1 MLIYFANLYKEERSD
16 GSNSSVKWSA
26 PNIHDLMN
34 IFKKIEVDKI
44 LDPVFDKQLSLP
56 EELSV
61 VQLREEC
68 ASLNL
73 SRKGIK
79 VRSN

>member
-1 MLIYFANLYKEERSD
+1 
-16 GSNSSVKWSA
+16 
-26 PNIHDLMN
+26 MN
-34 IFKKIEVDKI
+34 ILKKIEIDKI
-44 LDPVFDKQLSLP
+44 LDPVFDKRLSLP

-79 VRSN
+79 VRLN